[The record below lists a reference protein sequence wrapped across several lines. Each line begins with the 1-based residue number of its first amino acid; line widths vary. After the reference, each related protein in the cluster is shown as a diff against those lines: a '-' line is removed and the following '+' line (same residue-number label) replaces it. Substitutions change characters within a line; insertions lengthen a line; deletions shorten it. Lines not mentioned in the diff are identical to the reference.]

1 MDSDKVVIMN
11 DGIIAEYGT
20 PRELITERN
29 ELFTEDEPVICL

>member
-20 PRELITERN
+20 PRELITERKD
-29 ELFTEDEPVICL
+29 LLTEDESVTCL